1 MRNSIKVLFYSHDTF
16 GLGHIRRTLAISA
29 AVSYSLEDASV
40 LVLTGSSAVHTLR
53 IPSGIDYVKLPCVT
67 KVADEQ
73 YKSKFLNLNFDALRA
88 LREEIIFR
96 ITTNYAP
103 HVLFVDN
110 VPLGMKGEMVK
121 TLRSLR
127 RSSPQTEII
136 LTLRDVLDDPKR
148 VIANWEANSVY
159 EAIDDLYDR
168 VLIYG
173 SPEVFDL
180 VSEYKLPDRIAAKAE
195 YVGYVRKVSRND
207 AAQSIRRSFAADD
220 EKVVLVTVG
229 GGGDG
234 FEIINSYLTGLLEN
248 RPEMPMHSIV
258 VLGPDMPEPSRARLK
273 ASFGKLRRTTDQPR
287 VTLVDSYGD
296 LTDFIEAAD
305 VVLSMGGYNTICEVL
320 SLAKRAVIVPRV
332 EPRLEQWIRCCRLS
346 ELGLIR
352 VVHPHEATS
361 KRLFNEVM
369 GSLSDDEPC
378 QSEAVSLTGLQRVSE
393 IVQSYERRN
402 RRVA

>member
-1 MRNSIKVLFYSHDTF
+1 MMDSIKVLFYSHDTF

-29 AVSYSLEDASV
+29 AVSNSLEDASV

-53 IPSGIDYVKLPCVT
+53 IPSGVDYVKLPSVT

-73 YKSKFLNLNFDALRA
+73 YESKFLNLNFETLRA

-96 ITTNYAP
+96 IATSYVP
-103 HVLFVDN
+103 DVVFVDN

-121 TLRSLR
+121 TLHCLR
-127 RSSPQTEII
+127 RSYPETEII
-136 LTLRDVLDDPKR
+136 LTLRDVLDEPKR
-148 VIANWEANSVY
+148 VIANWEANSIY
-159 EAIDDLYDR
+159 EAIETLYDR

-180 VSEYKLPDRIAAKAE
+180 VSEYRLPEKVAAKVE
-195 YVGYVRKVSRND
+195 YVGYVQRVSQNG
-207 AAQSIRRSFAADD
+207 AAESIRRQLAPDN

-234 FEIINSYLTGLLEN
+234 FEIINNYLTGLLIAK
-248 RPEMPMHSIV
+248 PEMAMHSLV
-258 VLGPDMPEPSRARLK
+258 VFGPDMPESLRANLK
-273 ASFGKLRRTTDQPR
+273 ASFGQMRRSGDQPR
-287 VTLVDSYGD
+287 VTLADSYGD

-352 VVHPHEATS
+352 VVHPHEVTPR
-361 KRLFNEVM
+361 RLFDEVM
-369 GSLSDDEPC
+369 ASFDERPVC
-378 QSEAVSLTGLQRVSE
+378 PSEALSFTGLERVSE
-393 IVQSYERRN
+393 IVRSYRAAR
-402 RRVA
+402 

>member
-1 MRNSIKVLFYSHDTF
+1 MGSIKVLFYSHDTF

-29 AVSYSLEDASV
+29 AVSNSLEDASV
-40 LVLTGSSAVHTLR
+40 LVLTGSAAVHTLR
-53 IPSGIDYVKLPCVT
+53 IPRGVDYVKLPSVT
-67 KVADEQ
+67 KVGDEQ
-73 YKSKFLNLNFDALRA
+73 YESKFLNLHFETLRA

-96 ITTNYAP
+96 TAASYAP

-121 TLRSLR
+121 TLHHLR
-127 RSSPQTEII
+127 RAYPETEII
-136 LTLRDVLDDPKR
+136 LTLRDVIDEAKR

-159 EAIDDLYDR
+159 EAIENLYDR

-180 VSEYKLPDRIAAKAE
+180 VSEYQMPEKIAAKVE
-195 YVGYVRKVSRND
+195 YVGYVQRGTENG
-207 AAQSIRRSFAADD
+207 AADSIRRQLAADG

-234 FEIINSYLTGLLEN
+234 FEIISNYLTGLLISKPKLPMHSLVVFG
-248 RPEMPMHSIV
+248 PEMPES
-258 VLGPDMPEPSRARLK
+258 LRENLK
-273 ASFGKLRRTTDQPR
+273 ANFGRMRRSSDQPR
-287 VTLVDSYGD
+287 ITLVDSYDD
-296 LTDFIEAAD
+296 LTAFIEAAD
-305 VVLSMGGYNTICEVL
+305 VVLSMGGYNTMCEVL

-346 ELGLIR
+346 DLGLIR
-352 VVHPHEATS
+352 VVHPREVTPQ
-361 KRLFNEVM
+361 RLVDEVM
-369 GSLSDDEPC
+369 LSLIDESPC
-378 QSEAVSLTGLQRVSE
+378 CASGALSFTGLERVSE
-393 IVQSYERRN
+393 IVRDYRARN

>member
-1 MRNSIKVLFYSHDTF
+1 MGPIKVLFYSHDTF
-16 GLGHIRRTLAISA
+16 GLGHIRRTLAVSA
-29 AVSYSLEDASV
+29 AVSNSLEDASV

-53 IPSGIDYVKLPCVT
+53 VPHGVDYVKLPSVT
-67 KVADEQ
+67 KVGDER
-73 YKSKFLNLNFDALRA
+73 YESKFLNLNFEALRA

-96 ITTNYAP
+96 IATSYVP
-103 HVLFVDN
+103 DVLFVDN
-110 VPLGMKGEMVK
+110 VPLGMKGEIVK
-121 TLRSLR
+121 TLRWLR
-127 RSSPQTEII
+127 RSYPETEII
-136 LTLRDVLDDPKR
+136 LTLRDVLDEPKR

-159 EAIDDLYDR
+159 KAIEDLYDR

-180 VSEYKLPDRIAAKAE
+180 VSEYQLPEKVAAKVE
-195 YVGYVRKVSRND
+195 YVGYVQRVSQNG
-207 AAQSIRRSFAADD
+207 AAQSIRRQLAPRN

-234 FEIINSYLTGLLEN
+234 FEIINNYLTGLLIAK
-248 RPEMPMHSIV
+248 PEVPMHSLV
-258 VLGPDMPEPSRARLK
+258 VLGPDMPESLRANLK
-273 ASFGKLRRTTDQPR
+273 ASFGQMRRSSDQPR
-287 VTLVDSYGD
+287 VTLADSYGD

-352 VVHPHEATS
+352 VVHPHEVTPQ
-361 KRLFNEVM
+361 RLLDEVM
-369 GSLSDDEPC
+369 VSLVDERPC
-378 QSEAVSLTGLQRVSE
+378 CTSEALRFTGLERVSE
-393 IVQSYERRN
+393 IVRSY
-402 RRVA
+402 RVAR